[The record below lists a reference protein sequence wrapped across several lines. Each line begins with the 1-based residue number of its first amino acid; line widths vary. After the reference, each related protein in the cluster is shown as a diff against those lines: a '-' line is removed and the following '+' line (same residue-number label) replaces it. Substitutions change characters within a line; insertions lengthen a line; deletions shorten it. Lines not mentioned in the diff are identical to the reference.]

1 MTAIKLKGEGQEHV
15 SSCSRTQHLDPG
27 PSSPGVQPVLQ
38 LPQDAGDVRFYLFF
52 KVTDNGLYSAQ
63 LRMNLRKIIF
73 DSRQLANK
81 RGTSPFYRYIY
92 PWAPAISHVA

>member
-1 MTAIKLKGEGQEHV
+1 MCRLAQEHNTW
-15 SSCSRTQHLDPG
+15 TQAPLL
-27 PSSPGVQPVLQ
+27 PVFNPFYNFLKT
-38 LPQDAGDVRFYLFF
+38 PDDVRFYLFL